1 MFSSRGSAASSARW
15 RAIVCRSLRTA
26 GPVCTSAGEAA
37 SSALA
42 AVSARS
48 GLEYVEGQARA
59 ADDAFADGVHVVDE
73 VAGENRREV
82 HLGAAGRVGPHHRV
96 RKTAG
101 EGFECGTQGFVI
113 GFEEEGDLRKIH
125 AAPFGE
131 GLQRIE
137 DGAACVGGKRIERY
151 APRSMGD
158 DGSCRQGQRRG
169 YLPDGLVAHRD
180 QVYVRVGQPCRV
192 CRPLRSGECGDSL
205 PPCGVAGEQLYQLPG
220 RFGRRPCANA
230 SARFPLPTITTRSK
244 GLSILF
250 YSKST
255 SRTLSCDLRAVS
267 LSVSSSW
274 SMRVSSALWVRS
286 TVVCPDFSTA
296 SSMP

>member
-1 MFSSRGSAASSARW
+1 M
-15 RAIVCRSLRTA
+15 
-26 GPVCTSAGEAA
+26 
-37 SSALA
+37 
-42 AVSARS
+42 
-48 GLEYVEGQARA
+48 
-59 ADDAFADGVHVVDE
+59 VDE

-205 PPCGVAGEQLYQLPG
+205 PPCGVAGEQLYQLQAASG
-220 RFGRRPCANA
+220 DGLRQCFGKV
-230 SARFPLPTITTRSK
+230 SAADDHYAFQRS
-244 GLSILF
+244 LHIVLQ
-250 YSKST
+250 
-255 SRTLSCDLRAVS
+255 
-267 LSVSSSW
+267 
-274 SMRVSSALWVRS
+274 
-286 TVVCPDFSTA
+286 
-296 SSMP
+296 